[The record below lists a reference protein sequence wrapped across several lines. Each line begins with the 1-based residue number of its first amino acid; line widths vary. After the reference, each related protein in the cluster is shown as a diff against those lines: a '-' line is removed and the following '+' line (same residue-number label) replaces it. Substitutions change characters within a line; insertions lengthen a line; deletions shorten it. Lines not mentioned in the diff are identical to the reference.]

1 MDKSAKNNT
10 HTLEVEVEGF
20 NNETNTE
27 QSVVANDQ
35 YDQGEQKVL
44 ISGRIDTDLSEKAK
58 EIESTSQSFADL
70 TIDTIPDEFWEN
82 KLRYKF
88 KRNKRKTS
96 FKKFFKKSGINP
108 EEQLNTVLDS
118 QGKGQEVPI
127 ENSSLKK
134 QENDKTASGFN
145 EVKKYISTSNHLER
159 DLGAKPKTRFTDHRA
174 LLYDQQKNLE
184 RQLAENKQ
192 ELERAYDI
200 LRKLQKIEDTL
211 TTKIQENKSILSRH
225 YCKFTPL
232 AQDHQSKTGKLQRQ
246 NKERNN
252 LTEQNETR
260 NLEVKYRQER
270 PQHGL
275 PNSEID
281 SHGSTGTATSC
292 KHTCRHHPPSGM

>member
-35 YDQGEQKVL
+35 YNQSEQKVL

-70 TIDTIPDEFWEN
+70 TINTIPDEFWEK
-82 KLRYKF
+82 KLRYKLQ
-88 KRNKRKTS
+88 RNKRKTS
-96 FKKFFKKSGINP
+96 LKKFFKKSVINP
-108 EEQLNTVLDS
+108 EEELNTVPDS

-127 ENSSLKK
+127 ETSSLKK

-145 EVKKYISTSNHLER
+145 EVEKYISTSNHRER

-174 LLYDQQKNLE
+174 LLCDQQKNLE
-184 RQLAENKQ
+184 RQLAENKR

-211 TTKIQENKSILSRH
+211 TTKIQQNKSILSRH

-232 AQDHQSKTGKLQRQ
+232 AHDRSKTG
-246 NKERNN
+246 N
-252 LTEQNETR
+252 LTQQNEKR

-270 PQHGL
+270 PQHEL